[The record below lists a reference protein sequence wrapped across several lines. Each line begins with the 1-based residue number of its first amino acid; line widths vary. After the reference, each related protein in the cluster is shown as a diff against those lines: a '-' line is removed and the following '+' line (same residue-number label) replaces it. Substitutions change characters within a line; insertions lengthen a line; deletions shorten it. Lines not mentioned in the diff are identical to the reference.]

1 MGHVFLTDSE
11 GGEQCNLKL
20 LCPDVCVGAL
30 LHENQDMYSKASS
43 LVYNLCRYQVLFA
56 APGYIWYCLQPLALS
71 GIVYSL
77 FIYHNGF

>member
-1 MGHVFLTDSE
+1 MGHAFLTDSE

-43 LVYNLCRYQVLFA
+43 LVYNLCRYQVLFV
-56 APGYIWYCLQPLALS
+56 APGYQVLFTAPGFIRYCLQPLHIS
-71 GIVYSL
+71 
-77 FIYHNGF
+77 